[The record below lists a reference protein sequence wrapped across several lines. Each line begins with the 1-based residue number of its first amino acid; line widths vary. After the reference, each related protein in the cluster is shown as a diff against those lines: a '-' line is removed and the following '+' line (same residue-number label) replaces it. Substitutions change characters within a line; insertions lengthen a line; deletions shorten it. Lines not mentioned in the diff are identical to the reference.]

1 VAHVHTS
8 DGIRLR
14 YDVVGR
20 RDADPLLMIQGLG
33 TDSRGWFL
41 QRIAFARGYRVV
53 TFDNRGVGRSDKPMG
68 PYDLERMAL
77 DAIEVLDAEGVES
90 AHVMGASMGGI
101 IAQLIA
107 VRYPERVRSLV
118 LACTACRHQGWR
130 RWLLE
135 QWAEE
140 ARDRGMRVWAQHNL
154 RWIVG
159 PRSLRRFWPAFNALS
174 GVFISAPAH
183 AFVAQVRAILDMD
196 DSLRDRVPPDA
207 PPTLVICGS
216 QDILTPQSDSEE
228 LAELIPGAELVIVRG
243 ASHGFNVEAAPS
255 FNRAV
260 AEFLERV
267 VEERR
272 AAEDQPSPATAG

>member
-1 VAHVHTS
+1 MSYVRTS

-20 RDADPLLMIQGLG
+20 RDAEPLLLIQGLG
-33 TDSRGWFL
+33 ADSRGWIL
-41 QRIAFARGYRVV
+41 QRLAFVRRYRVI

-77 DAIEVLDAEGVES
+77 DAVEVLDAAGAES

-101 IAQLIA
+101 IAQILA

-140 ARDRGMRVWAQHNL
+140 AQQHGMKAWAKQNL

-159 PRSLRRFWPAFNALS
+159 PRSLRRFSPAFNALS
-174 GVFISAPAH
+174 GVFVSAPVH
-183 AFVAQVRAILDMD
+183 AFVAQVRAILDAD
-196 DSLRDRVPPDA
+196 ESLRDEVPDWA

-228 LAELIPGAELVIVRG
+228 LAELIPGAELVVIRG
-243 ASHGFNVEAAPS
+243 ASHGFMIEAGPAL
-255 FNRAV
+255 NRAV
-260 AEFLERV
+260 GEFLARV

-272 AAEDQPSPATAG
+272 AAESDPEPAAAR